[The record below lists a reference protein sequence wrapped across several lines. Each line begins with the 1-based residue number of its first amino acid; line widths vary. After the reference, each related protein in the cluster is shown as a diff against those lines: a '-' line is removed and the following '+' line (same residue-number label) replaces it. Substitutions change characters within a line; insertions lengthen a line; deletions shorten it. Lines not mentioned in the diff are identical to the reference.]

1 MIKGIILGAVGMYIY
16 LVEPEWASSIIDFTT
31 NMFNSIMDK
40 VQNG

>member
-1 MIKGIILGAVGMYIY
+1 MIKGIIIGAVGMYIY
-16 LVEPEWASSIIDFTT
+16 LVQPEWASSIIDFTT

>member
-16 LVEPEWASSIIDFTT
+16 LVQPEWASSIIDFTT